1 MAIFSYQAL
10 DQKGSKKRGTIEADS
25 LRTAKQRLKAQK
37 LFPIDVKEE
46 VISSAPTKSTS
57 TFAVPRKIKT
67 RVSSTQLAVATRQ
80 LATLINAGMPVVE
93 SLRALGEQTDSE
105 NLRKIIA
112 DISDSVNEGSSL
124 ANALK
129 KHSGVFPKLYINM
142 VASGEASGTIDAVLN
157 RLADLLENQNALRR
171 KITSALT
178 YPALMLG
185 LCFLVIIFLLTYV
198 VPQIT
203 QIFSRQGTILPAPTR
218 FVIGLSDFLRDYYF
232 VLVPLLII
240 AVLGFSRYKR
250 TERGRFKI
258 DSLKLKLPAVGPIL
272 LKVASARF
280 AGSLGAMLTSGI
292 DLIAALLI
300 AKNVVGNTVLEEA
313 VDRAAQGVKEG
324 SSLSAELNKS
334 QLFPRLLTRMIAIG
348 EKTGTLDQLCLR
360 AAASY
365 EGEVNAVIAGL
376 TALLEPLLIIFLA
389 AVVGGIL
396 AAVMLPMLEM
406 SSLAGK

>member
-1 MAIFSYQAL
+1 MAIFTYQVL
-10 DQKGSKKRGTIEADS
+10 DHKGAKRRGTIEADS
-25 LRTAKQRLKAQK
+25 VRSAKAKLKSQN
-37 LFPIDVKEE
+37 LFPIEVKEE
-46 VISSAPTKSTS
+46 VLSSVPTKSSAP
-57 TFAVPRKIKT
+57 VELGRKFKA

-112 DISDSVNEGSSL
+112 DIADSVNEGSSL
-124 ANALK
+124 ANALR
-129 KHSGVFPKLYINM
+129 KHSSVFPKLYTNM

-157 RLADLLENQNALRR
+157 RLADLLENQNTLRR

-178 YPALMLG
+178 YPALMLC
-185 LCFLVIIFLLTYV
+185 LCFLVIVFLLTYV

-203 QIFSRQGTILPAPTR
+203 QIFSRQGTVLPAPTR
-218 FVIGLSDFLRDYYF
+218 FVIGLSDFLRDYY
-232 VLVPLLII
+232 LLLIPLLII
-240 AVLGFSRYKR
+240 SVLGFLKYKNS
-250 TERGRFKI
+250 ERGRYKI
-258 DSLKLKLPAVGPIL
+258 DTLKLKLPAIGPIL

-313 VDRAAQGVKEG
+313 VDKAAQGVREG

-360 AAASY
+360 AAAGY